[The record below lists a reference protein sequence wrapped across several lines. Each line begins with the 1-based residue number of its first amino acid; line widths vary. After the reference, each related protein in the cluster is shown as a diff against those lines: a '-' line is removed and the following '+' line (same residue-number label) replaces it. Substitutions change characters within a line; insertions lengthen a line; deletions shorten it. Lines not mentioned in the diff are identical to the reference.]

1 MGCGSWSRPL
11 PRLARPG
18 AGLVPVPVPAD
29 APPRPAS
36 GTAGACPSSPLKGCR
51 VQEGRA
57 ALLGAV
63 FLFLSRFPF
72 PTDVSPTQR
81 GGCTAHIGPWCEDGG
96 VSRCVVSFPRRRQG
110 LGLPP
115 GHPQPGRW
123 PVTAPHPGMGTPAQ
137 RSLTLTPTGLGWDSG
152 PGSVCEHGCVRARW
166 CGGRGRGPA
175 CSGPGKSLVGLA
187 PGATARG
194 GAGTAGPTCSGL
206 HQQLIRA
213 GSGAPAR
220 AGPSPSSNT
229 LQRFF
234 LRGPHMDKLQVL
246 VNLDPPHIQATW
258 ASVWA

>member
-1 MGCGSWSRPL
+1 MGCGSRSRPL

-18 AGLVPVPVPAD
+18 AGLVPVPVPGD

-137 RSLTLTPTGLGWDSG
+137 RSLTLTPTGLGWGSG

-175 CSGPGKSLVGLA
+175 LLWAWKVTGGVGCRSHGPRWRWHSWPHLQWAPPAAHQGRLWGPRQGWSL
-187 PGATARG
+187 T
-194 GAGTAGPTCSGL
+194 
-206 HQQLIRA
+206 
-213 GSGAPAR
+213 
-220 AGPSPSSNT
+220 
-229 LQRFF
+229 F
-234 LRGPHMDKLQVL
+234 
-246 VNLDPPHIQATW
+246 
-258 ASVWA
+258 